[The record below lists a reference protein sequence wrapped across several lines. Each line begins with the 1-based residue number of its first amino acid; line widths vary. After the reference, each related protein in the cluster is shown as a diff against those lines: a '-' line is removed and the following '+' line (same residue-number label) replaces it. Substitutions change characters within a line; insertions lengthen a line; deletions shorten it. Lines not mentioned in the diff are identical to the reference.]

1 LKKVKDTAIAEL
13 FVENDILFMRA
24 KQDADFD
31 LAATIELVSVR
42 KELKRDKKMKVLMDA
57 RNMFQVSKE
66 SREYGAKKEVSGLS
80 SAMAILAGKSL
91 TATLIGNF
99 FIRYNKP
106 AVPTKMFK
114 KEENALKW
122 LNSFNEINKN

>member
-42 KELKRDKKMKVLMDA
+42 KELKSDKKMKVLMDT

>member
-31 LAATIELVSVR
+31 LAATIELVSIR
-42 KELKRDKKMKVLMDA
+42 KELKRDKKMKVLMDT